1 MKLVK
6 ATAVVTVSLSLL
18 SPLFAN
24 AESAIAWPPA
34 YPSKEVSAEQ
44 VKRELI
50 EFKRN
55 PVSADGKYRFE
66 GNEIGWVPVNHAL
79 VLKDGKWVHVDN
91 LDHNSPPPSLDMTP
105 AERRQLEQER
115 ISG

>member
-1 MKLVK
+1 MKFVK
-6 ATAVVTVSLSLL
+6 ATALVAVSLGLL

-24 AESAIAWPPA
+24 AESAIAWPPTF
-34 YPSKEVSAEQ
+34 PSKDVSAEQ
-44 VKRELI
+44 VKKELI

-66 GNEIGWVPVNHAL
+66 GNDIGWVPVNHELA
-79 VLKDGKWVHVDN
+79 LKDGKWAHVDS
-91 LDHNSPPPSLDMTP
+91 LDHNAPAPSLEMTP
-105 AERRQLEQER
+105 AERRQWEQER